1 MDLSAYVF
9 DPFHEG
15 AMLVRCRWAAT
26 QRARARV
33 CVSYVSTGGATVTF
47 SHWVAAALRSLP
59 AAASERKCHDD

>member
-26 QRARARV
+26 KRVRARFY
-33 CVSYVSTGGATVTF
+33 VSYLSTGEATVTF

-59 AAASERKCHDD
+59 AAPSERRCHDD